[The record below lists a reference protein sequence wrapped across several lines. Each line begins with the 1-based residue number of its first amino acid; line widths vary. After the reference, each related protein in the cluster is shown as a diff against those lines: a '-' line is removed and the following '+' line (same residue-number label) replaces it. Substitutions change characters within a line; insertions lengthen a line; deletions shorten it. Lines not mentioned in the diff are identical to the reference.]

1 MNSIRKCML
10 LIMLLFGV
18 SIMLPISASAEEV
31 DRINLDHVKSAFVQ
45 KEQSTYL
52 VGDTLDIDDITM
64 WVVDQY
70 GNIKS
75 FTGDEINVDTSKVNM
90 YNARTYMI
98 SVSLKEKKDIVGY
111 RIIEVTSTT
120 PAIFWG
126 KKREVYNVGDTLNVD
141 DIKVQSLDARGKK
154 DITGNYTVDTEDVDM
169 SKEGHY
175 DLQIKDNDPDGCSY
189 SVRIYVYDNQFDN
202 EFAKIESVDVTKDK
216 KDYYV
221 GDTVSLDD
229 LKVTVHYKDGT
240 TKEISRDDDKVSAE
254 TYYTNINSLD
264 VDSSGTKDLKVCYLN
279 RYYNV
284 PLTFSNKPLQNIRAQ
299 KVQKTY
305 VTGEKIS
312 LDDLTVTAEYG
323 DGTTEELAADDYTT
337 NIAGIDTSQVGE
349 VSLVITYTS
358 NGITK
363 TDEVTLTIKAE
374 TGGDEKKAALDSI
387 QAVKTK
393 KEYEVG
399 DTIKTDDITVTAT
412 YEDGTTAEVTGF
424 TTNADQLSTAK
435 AGTYILMVTYE
446 ENGVEKTIDL
456 LIVVKEKD
464 AGSTDDNKNNNKPL
478 QNIRAQKVQ
487 KTYVTG
493 EKISLDDL
501 TVTAEYSDGST
512 KELAAGDYTTNIAG
526 IDTSQVGEVS
536 LVITYTSNG
545 ITKTDEVTLTIK
557 AETGGDEKK
566 AALDSIQAVKTKKE
580 YEVGDTI
587 KTDDITVTA
596 TYEDGTTAEVTGF
609 TTNADQLSTAKAGT
623 YILMVTYEENGVEK
637 TIDLL
642 IVVKEK
648 DAGSTPEQ
656 TGKDDSTDDNK
667 NNNNSSNND
676 GENNSGNNGSN
687 NNNGNNGNIN
697 TPGNAPV
704 QNTNATSGSSS
715 TQGTTDLK
723 AGNEAVVGDVT
734 GTIIDVTKK
743 EAAYTR
749 TDSKAAKLT
758 VPSTVT
764 IAGTTY
770 KVTQI
775 ADNAFAKNKKVTQI
789 VIGKNVEVIGKS
801 AFKGAKKLTTL
812 IITSDK
818 LTKKGLRNSL
828 KGSSV
833 KTIKLKGKAK
843 KMYKK
848 YCQYFVKSNCGRRVK
863 IKK

>member
-31 DRINLDHVKSAFVQ
+31 DHIDLDHVKSAFVR

-111 RIIEVTSTT
+111 GIIEVTSTT
-120 PAIFWG
+120 PAILWG
-126 KKREVYNVGDTLNVD
+126 KKRTVYNVGDTLNVD
-141 DIKVQSLDARGKK
+141 DIKVQSLDAWGKK

-189 SVRIYVYDNQFDN
+189 IVRIYVYDNQFDN

-312 LDDLTVTAEYG
+312 LDDLTVTAEY
-323 DGTTEELAADDYTT
+323 
-337 NIAGIDTSQVGE
+337 
-349 VSLVITYTS
+349 
-358 NGITK
+358 
-363 TDEVTLTIKAE
+363 
-374 TGGDEKKAALDSI
+374 
-387 QAVKTK
+387 
-393 KEYEVG
+393 
-399 DTIKTDDITVTAT
+399 
-412 YEDGTTAEVTGF
+412 
-424 TTNADQLSTAK
+424 
-435 AGTYILMVTYE
+435 
-446 ENGVEKTIDL
+446 
-456 LIVVKEKD
+456 
-464 AGSTDDNKNNNKPL
+464 
-478 QNIRAQKVQ
+478 
-487 KTYVTG
+487 
-493 EKISLDDL
+493 
-501 TVTAEYSDGST
+501 SDGST

-557 AETGGDEKK
+557 AESGGDEKK

-596 TYEDGTTAEVTGF
+596 TYKDGTTAEVIGF

-667 NNNNSSNND
+667 NNNNSDNND
-676 GENNSGNNGSN
+676 SENNSGNNGSN

-723 AGNEAVVGDVT
+723 AGDEAVVGDVT

-743 EAAYTR
+743 EATYTK
-749 TDSKAAKLT
+749 TDSKAAKIT
-758 VPSTVT
+758 VPATVT
-764 IAGTTY
+764 ISGTVY

-789 VIGKNVEVIGKS
+789 VIGKNVKVIGKN

>member
-31 DRINLDHVKSAFVQ
+31 DHIDLDHVKSAFVR

-111 RIIEVTSTT
+111 GIIEVTSTT
-120 PAIFWG
+120 PAILWG
-126 KKREVYNVGDTLNVD
+126 KKRTVYNVGDTLNVD
-141 DIKVQSLDARGKK
+141 DIKVQSLDAWGKK

-189 SVRIYVYDNQFDN
+189 IVRIYVYDNQFDN

-312 LDDLTVTAEYG
+312 LDDLTVTAEY
-323 DGTTEELAADDYTT
+323 
-337 NIAGIDTSQVGE
+337 
-349 VSLVITYTS
+349 
-358 NGITK
+358 
-363 TDEVTLTIKAE
+363 
-374 TGGDEKKAALDSI
+374 
-387 QAVKTK
+387 
-393 KEYEVG
+393 
-399 DTIKTDDITVTAT
+399 
-412 YEDGTTAEVTGF
+412 
-424 TTNADQLSTAK
+424 
-435 AGTYILMVTYE
+435 
-446 ENGVEKTIDL
+446 
-456 LIVVKEKD
+456 
-464 AGSTDDNKNNNKPL
+464 
-478 QNIRAQKVQ
+478 
-487 KTYVTG
+487 
-493 EKISLDDL
+493 
-501 TVTAEYSDGST
+501 SDGST

-557 AETGGDEKK
+557 AESGGDEKK

-587 KTDDITVTA
+587 KTDDVTVTA
-596 TYEDGTTAEVTGF
+596 TYKDGTTAEVIGF

-667 NNNNSSNND
+667 NNNNSDNND
-676 GENNSGNNGSN
+676 SENNSGNNGSN

-723 AGNEAVVGDVT
+723 AGDEAVVGDVT

-743 EAAYTR
+743 EATYTK
-749 TDSKAAKLT
+749 TDSKAAKIT
-758 VPSTVT
+758 VPATVT
-764 IAGTTY
+764 ISGTVY

-789 VIGKNVEVIGKS
+789 VIGKNVKVIGKN

>member
-31 DRINLDHVKSAFVQ
+31 DRIDLDHVKSSFVQ

-111 RIIEVTSTT
+111 GIIEVTSTT

-141 DIKVQSLDARGKK
+141 DIKVQSLDAWGKK
-154 DITGNYTVDTEDVDM
+154 DITGNYTVDTEDVEDVDM

-189 SVRIYVYDNQFDN
+189 IVRIYVYDNQFDN

-284 PLTFSNKPLQNIRAQ
+284 PLTFS
-299 KVQKTY
+299 
-305 VTGEKIS
+305 
-312 LDDLTVTAEYG
+312 
-323 DGTTEELAADDYTT
+323 
-337 NIAGIDTSQVGE
+337 
-349 VSLVITYTS
+349 
-358 NGITK
+358 
-363 TDEVTLTIKAE
+363 
-374 TGGDEKKAALDSI
+374 
-387 QAVKTK
+387 
-393 KEYEVG
+393 
-399 DTIKTDDITVTAT
+399 
-412 YEDGTTAEVTGF
+412 
-424 TTNADQLSTAK
+424 
-435 AGTYILMVTYE
+435 
-446 ENGVEKTIDL
+446 
-456 LIVVKEKD
+456 
-464 AGSTDDNKNNNKPL
+464 NKPL

-648 DAGSTPEQ
+648 DAGST
-656 TGKDDSTDDNK
+656 DDNK
-667 NNNNSSNND
+667 NNNNSDNND